1 MLAGNHSYM
10 YTQDAGFNHKEFGV
24 TSEGVVV
31 YLDVALRKA
40 LKIDPKRDPFSIK
53 LTGGP
58 DGDGTLLKCSSCYRC
73 CAVLCWLS
81 PTKPSPC

>member
-1 MLAGNHSYM
+1 M
-10 YTQDAGFNHKEFGV
+10 YTTKQDAGFNHKEFGV

-40 LKIDPKRDPFSIK
+40 LKIDPKKDPFSIK

-58 DGDGTLLKCSSCYRC
+58 DGDGTYTYIHTYWLLRH
-73 CAVLCWLS
+73 
-81 PTKPSPC
+81 TRIE

>member
-1 MLAGNHSYM
+1 MN
-10 YTQDAGFNHKEFGV
+10 TTKQDAGFNHKEFGV

-40 LKIDPKRDPFSIK
+40 LKIDPKKDPFSIK

-58 DGDGTLLKCSSCYRC
+58 DGDGTCTCIHTYILATSTYSDRIIYQMSMC
-73 CAVLCWLS
+73 
-81 PTKPSPC
+81 

>member
-1 MLAGNHSYM
+1 M
-10 YTQDAGFNHKEFGV
+10 

-40 LKIDPKRDPFSIK
+40 LKIDPKKDPFSIK

-58 DGDGTLLKCSSCYRC
+58 DGDGTYICIYIHIFTYIHKYCFC
-73 CAVLCWLS
+73 
-81 PTKPSPC
+81 T

>member
-1 MLAGNHSYM
+1 M
-10 YTQDAGFNHKEFGV
+10 YTTKQDAGFNHKEFGV

-40 LKIDPKRDPFSIK
+40 LKIDPKKDPFSIK

-58 DGDGTLLKCSSCYRC
+58 DGDGTYTYIHTYIHTGYFDILG
-73 CAVLCWLS
+73 
-81 PTKPSPC
+81 